1 MGVPRKLVLDN
12 TTFSGYKLHIETI
25 DLVIKKIVQVTH
37 CSTLSQSFI
46 TGVLPS
52 YVQYIAKLYLNKTLG
67 YTALMGV
74 PPELQPM
81 FVSSTY
87 SKH

>member
-12 TTFSGYKLHIETI
+12 TTFSGYKLHIGTI

-46 TGVLPS
+46 TDMLPS

>member
-1 MGVPRKLVLDN
+1 M
-12 TTFSGYKLHIETI
+12 ETI

-46 TGVLPS
+46 TDVLSS

>member
-1 MGVPRKLVLDN
+1 MGVPRKLVLDS

-46 TGVLPS
+46 TDVLPS

-74 PPELQPM
+74 PPEIQPM

>member
-1 MGVPRKLVLDN
+1 MGVPGKLVLDN

-37 CSTLSQSFI
+37 CSTLSLSFI
-46 TGVLPS
+46 TDVLPS
-52 YVQYIAKLYLNKTLG
+52 YVQSIAKLYLNKTLG
-67 YTALMGV
+67 YTAIMGV

>member
-25 DLVIKKIVQVTH
+25 YLVIKKIVQVTH
-37 CSTLSQSFI
+37 CSTLSLSFI
-46 TGVLPS
+46 TDVLPS
-52 YVQYIAKLYLNKTLG
+52 YVQSIAKLYLNKTLG
-67 YTALMGV
+67 YTALLGV

>member
-1 MGVPRKLVLDN
+1 MGVPSKLVLDN
-12 TTFSGYKLHIETI
+12 TTLSGYKLHVETI
-25 DLVIKKIVQVTH
+25 DLAIKKIVQVTH
-37 CSTLSQSFI
+37 CCNLSQSFI
-46 TGVLPS
+46 TDVLPS
-52 YVQYIAKLYLNKTLG
+52 DVQSIAKLYLNKTLG

>member
-1 MGVPRKLVLDN
+1 MPRKLVLDN

-25 DLVIKKIVQVTH
+25 DLAVKKIVEVKH
-37 CSTLSQSFI
+37 CGTLSQTFI
-46 TGVLPS
+46 TDLLPS
-52 YVQYIAKLYLNKTLG
+52 DVQSIPKLYLNKTLG

>member
-25 DLVIKKIVQVTH
+25 DLVLKKIVQVTH
-37 CSTLSQSFI
+37 CSTLSLSFI
-46 TGVLPS
+46 TDVLPS
-52 YVQYIAKLYLNKTLG
+52 YVQSIAKLYLNKTLG

-74 PPELQPM
+74 PPESQPM

>member
-46 TGVLPS
+46 TDVLPS

-74 PPELQPM
+74 PPEIQPM
-81 FVSSTY
+81 FVSSTC